1 MKSFSAD
8 ESKIDETR
16 ARRRTMKTFFKCAG
30 NPNERNTVIKQ
41 TVRTSEL
48 NSFVSIRRDK
58 SADLVSWDFDSVVI
72 SKRVCTGR
80 LFGILEEI

>member
-41 TVRTSEL
+41 TVKTSEL
-48 NSFVSIRRDK
+48 NPFVS
-58 SADLVSWDFDSVVI
+58 SDSD
-72 SKRVCTGR
+72 
-80 LFGILEEI
+80 